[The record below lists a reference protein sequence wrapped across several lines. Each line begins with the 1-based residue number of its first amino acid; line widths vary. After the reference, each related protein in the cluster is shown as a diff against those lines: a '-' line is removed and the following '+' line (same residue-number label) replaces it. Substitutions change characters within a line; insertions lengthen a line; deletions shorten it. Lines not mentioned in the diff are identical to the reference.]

1 MLYALCAAA
10 FYAPNSMRSV
20 STRWGGGSGGGRSGG
35 EGWPVPGQEFGDAA
49 SWVVGDA
56 GEPIGEIV
64 LRVEAV
70 ELGALDQRV
79 EGRGAAAAG
88 IGAGKQIIFAANSD
102 TTQGPL
108 GGIVVGR
115 RPAVVEATHQAR
127 SSAPAYS
134 GRPGASSDLR
144 ESWRRVLSAQAANA
158 SANGFDCS
166 WRRCRRRSGG
176 NPLMMFSTA

>member
-1 MLYALCAAA
+1 MAAA
-10 FYAPNSMRSV
+10 
-20 STRWGGGSGGGRSGG
+20 GG
-35 EGWPVPGQEFGDAA
+35 ERSEGLPVPGQEFGDAA

-134 GRPGASSDLR
+134 GRPGRARICARAGAGCSRPKRPMPRQSALTAAGAAVVAA
-144 ESWRRVLSAQAANA
+144 RVVI
-158 SANGFDCS
+158 
-166 WRRCRRRSGG
+166 R
-176 NPLMMFSTA
+176 